1 MTHTDEVVESILVD
15 FETKFS
21 YGGFGGLLPQ
31 QRDGGVNLMREVKH
45 FIRGALATA
54 QAAAV
59 EECMRVVE
67 EYGQSMS
74 RLHEEMI
81 GKAHEDSKMMLA
93 YDMHSRLISVK
104 HIKEKLLSLLS
115 PTPAEVTSEDK

>member
-54 QAAAV
+54 QAAKV
-59 EECMRVVE
+59 ESALRDFAEFAHTRYLGTDGKEYAYSQEVV
-67 EYGQSMS
+67 Y
-74 RLHEEMI
+74 I
-81 GKAHEDSKMMLA
+81 VDDYLA
-93 YDMHSRLISVK
+93 SHY
-104 HIKEKLLSLLS
+104 
-115 PTPAEVTSEDK
+115 PTPAEVTSERK